1 MEKFSNLTILRS
13 NNNTFQKGKDNKYTD
28 RFIEVLHQPIENF
41 TEDLPAL
48 FEHLFTQPYLV
59 LIQYPS
65 LPSLANKSVLR
76 KRAILMTDNIS
87 SDIGVVDID
96 CLQGIGNT
104 IEEQIDDI
112 IDRYFPIEWKLAKKI
127 IRPSSSYYMEGKS
140 KFHVFFHLDR
150 PIKHSSWQQ
159 YVTDVFQYHDKKVL
173 ANSASLLYTA
183 KPQGKLVNSEFKC
196 IAMNGEKLSVNTD
209 IYVPNP
215 AITISNIKNI
225 SHNVGLKGEQIT
237 KGILERKL
245 DELDMGDDSYSKS
258 FWVYQH
264 MIAEGYDAKV
274 LAAPMVAQLNDRPS
288 KKHYVEA
295 QYQASM
301 GYTAQRCIDNFGST
315 PELIEGYIDIPKLV
329 ENIIKETEIEGE
341 IETKTEI
348 TINAI
353 KGVTGVGKTQA
364 MKKFSSGSF
373 LCISPTKLLV
383 GQNAKEFD
391 AHAVHSGIEGLSQQI
406 DFDRVSTTIQSLH
419 RLLNRSPL
427 GFDTLFI
434 DEAAQSIM
442 AALTTNEN
450 NKSDIFMALKALFF
464 SCKYIVLADADLTS
478 NTIRAYELALGIKI
492 QIGNNVNVTKKDLV
506 GRTASIYETRN
517 EVIEQII
524 ASLKQGRRCL
534 AISDRKSGVQI
545 CEPNLSRYCDKSYFL
560 TADQDEEE
568 SLRKFRENPKA
579 FIEEQK
585 PQLLFCSPLLRS
597 GVSFVEQFD
606 DVFVMVDCDDFT
618 ARDIIQML
626 SRERKWSN
634 AHIYTNRKKVE
645 VPTVGNKDD
654 VYLLALNLLEQDK
667 REQLLVRPFSTAYRL
682 DSRGCTVNFISS
694 NSVNFNK
701 VEMDEPNY
709 VEKGADGRSA
719 FENYVLSIICE
730 GEKASKTKNIINQR
744 DKLESFDG
752 ANEAI
757 KQLFKDNNYIAFYD
771 YCRSKSPA
779 LKTNKSFGRFA
790 DCMKQWGVNDGGF
803 FKELAGDG
811 VTRSGLRKNKSLM
824 KRVITEAVKPSDEA
838 YIRAL
843 DSIKVLRGL
852 MPLVDNFKTNNR
864 EDIEMLLKT
873 FYAR

>member
-1 MEKFSNLTILRS
+1 MGKCSNLTLLQS
-13 NNNTFQKGKDNKYTD
+13 QHKTFQKGKNDNSTD
-28 RFIEVLHQPIENF
+28 KLITVLHQPIENF
-41 TEDLPAL
+41 IEDLPAL
-48 FEHLFTQPYLV
+48 FEHLFTQPYFV
-59 LIQYPS
+59 LLQYPALS
-65 LPSLANKSVLR
+65 SLANKSVQR
-76 KRAILMTDNIS
+76 KKAILLTDNTS
-87 SDIGVVDID
+87 SEIGVVDID
-96 CLQGIGNT
+96 NLEGVGNT

-112 IDRYFPIEWKLAKKI
+112 IDRYFPIEWKLAKKVI
-127 IRPSSSYYMEGKS
+127 KPSASYYIKGKS

-150 PIKHSSWQQ
+150 PVKHSSWQQ
-159 YVTDVFQYHDKKVL
+159 YVNDIFQHQDKTVL

-183 KPQGKLVNSEFKC
+183 KPQGTLVNHEFKC
-196 IAMNGEKLSVNTD
+196 IAMDGDKLSVNTD

-215 AITISNIKNI
+215 AITISNVKNI
-225 SHNVGLKGEQIT
+225 SHTISLKGEQIT
-237 KGILERKL
+237 KAILGRKL

-258 FWVYQH
+258 FWMYQH

-274 LAAPMVAQLNDRPS
+274 LAAPMVNKLNDRPS
-288 KKHYVEA
+288 KKHYVET
-295 QYQASM
+295 QHQAAM

-315 PELIEGYIDIPKLV
+315 PDLIEGYIDIPELV
-329 ENIIKETEIEGE
+329 ENITTE
-341 IETKTEI
+341 TEI

-373 LCISPTKLLV
+373 LCVSPTKLLV

-391 AHAVHSGIEGLSQQI
+391 AQAVHSGMEGLSQQI

-450 NKSDIFMALKALFF
+450 NKPDIFNALKALFF

-478 NTIRAYELALGIKI
+478 NTIRAFELVLGIKI

-524 ASLKQGRRCL
+524 VSLKQGRRCL
-534 AISDRKSGVQI
+534 VISDRKSSVKI
-545 CEPNLSRYCDKSYFL
+545 YEPILSQYCDKSYFF

-568 SLRKFRENPKA
+568 SLLKFRENPKA

-626 SRERKWSN
+626 SRERKWSH
-634 AHIYTNRKKVE
+634 AHIYTNRKKIE

-667 REQLLVRPFSTAYRL
+667 REQLLVRPFATAYRL
-682 DSRGCTVNFISS
+682 DSRGCAVNFISS
-694 NSVNFNK
+694 NSVNFKK
-701 VEMDEPNY
+701 VEIDEPNY
-709 VEKGADGRSA
+709 AKKGADGRSA
-719 FENYVLSIICE
+719 FENYVLTIICE
-730 GEKASKTKNIINQR
+730 GEKASKTRNIINQR
-744 DKLESFDG
+744 NKLESFDG

-757 KQLFKDNNYIAFYD
+757 KQLFKENDYIAFYD

-779 LKTNKSFGRFA
+779 LKTFKSFTRFA

-824 KRVITEAVKPSDEA
+824 KRVITVAVKPSDEA

-852 MPLVDNFKTNNR
+852 MPLVDNFETNNR
-864 EDIEMLLKT
+864 EEIEMLLKT